1 MTERKTL
8 LAISL
13 DAMTLHS
20 LIQAL
25 DLVHDQ
31 LDSEPSP
38 ASNAVSALIGE
49 IEDKAAKLRNDL
61 DGAMASQS

>member
-1 MTERKTL
+1 MTEPVTL
-8 LAISL
+8 TKLWC
-13 DAMTLHS
+13 DATHLHA

-25 DLVHDQ
+25 DVVFDQ
-31 LDSEPSP
+31 IDSQPSS
-38 ASNAVSALIGE
+38 AHSGASALIGE